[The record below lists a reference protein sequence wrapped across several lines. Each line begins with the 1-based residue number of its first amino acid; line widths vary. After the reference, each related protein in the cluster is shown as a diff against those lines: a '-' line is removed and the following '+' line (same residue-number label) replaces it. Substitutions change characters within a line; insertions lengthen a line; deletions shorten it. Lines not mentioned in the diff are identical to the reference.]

1 MNILNYTM
9 RSKNYFLCLL
19 LLVYFLVVFQVTT
32 QGHTFKQKPIKKK
45 TNVDNKTQITASLC
59 VICFVLVVIGQLR
72 ILFLEK
78 IYLNL

>member
-1 MNILNYTM
+1 MFVTA
-9 RSKNYFLCLL
+9 C
-19 LLVYFLVVFQVTT
+19 VFFGCVSVTT

-45 TNVDNKTQITASLC
+45 TNVDSKTQITASLC